1 MQNPSYGYICTKPK
15 SAQSGMESNSEGADG
30 DQHPST
36 DGECRHRC
44 FGAMDSVSG
53 ELQVLYF
60 DPMSHILWRLLFGI

>member
-36 DGECRHRC
+36 DGYVPSFRLKVDFLQWTTCY
-44 FGAMDSVSG
+44 FG
-53 ELQVLYF
+53 LQVGLKG
-60 DPMSHILWRLLFGI
+60 SHQ